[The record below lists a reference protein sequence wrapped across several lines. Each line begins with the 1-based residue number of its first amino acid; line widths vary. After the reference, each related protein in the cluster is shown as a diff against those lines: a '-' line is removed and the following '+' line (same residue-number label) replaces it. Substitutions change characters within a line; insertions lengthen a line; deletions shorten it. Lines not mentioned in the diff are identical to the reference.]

1 MRESETHVY
10 HLNTTKIISGPSLGR
25 PWLPETMYSVSMTT
39 CAVAGLNRYVS
50 FSLVSKTLQQ
60 ILWHKLHLLYN
71 YLPYKF
77 TTF

>member
-25 PWLPETMYSVSMTT
+25 PWLPETMYSVSMIT

-50 FSLVSKTLQQ
+50 LSLVSKTLQQ